1 MVPITTYFL
10 LLVSSFFSIVWDA
23 RIVLEEYA
31 AQRDRLGFRQS
42 SLGLGAYTMSH
53 LDVPIIM

>member
-1 MVPITTYFL
+1 MVPITTYLL
-10 LLVSSFFSIVWDA
+10 LLVSSVFYVVWDA

-31 AQRDRLGFRQS
+31 AQRDLLGFRQS
-42 SLGLGAYTMSH
+42 SLGFSAYAMSH

>member
-10 LLVSSFFSIVWDA
+10 LFVSSVFYVIWDA

-31 AQRDRLGFRQS
+31 AQRDRLAFQRS
-42 SLGLGAYTMSH
+42 SLGFTAYAMSH